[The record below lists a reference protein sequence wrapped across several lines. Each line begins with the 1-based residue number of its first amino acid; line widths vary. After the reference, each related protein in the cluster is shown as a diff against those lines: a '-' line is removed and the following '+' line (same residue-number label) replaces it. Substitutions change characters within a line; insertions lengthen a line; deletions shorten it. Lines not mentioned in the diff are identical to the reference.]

1 MARVQITV
9 RALADLERLFDF
21 LAEHNPKL
29 ARERMLSVRRAF
41 ELLADHPLLG
51 RQAEDGRREL
61 ILSRGRFGYVAKYRW
76 VPAEDMNVASF
87 ARNRLFSSSG
97 SAFPCGFDSHRPRH
111 FSLSGMSPR
120 CPWIRISL
128 APPDSGA
135 RPAMMSAHVRRRP
148 GPGCNAPAGG

>member
-9 RALADLERLFDF
+9 RALADLERLFEF

-29 ARERMLSVRRAF
+29 ARERMLSVRRAL

-76 VPAEDMNVASF
+76 VPAEDVILILAV
-87 ARNRLFSSSG
+87 
-97 SAFPCGFDSHRPRH
+97 RH
-111 FSLSGMSPR
+111 QLE
-120 CPWIRISL
+120 
-128 APPDSGA
+128 
-135 RPAMMSAHVRRRP
+135 
-148 GPGCNAPAGG
+148 AGYKEE

>member
-9 RALADLERLFDF
+9 RALADLERLFDY

-29 ARERMLSVRRAF
+29 GSERMLSVRRAF

-76 VPAEDMNVASF
+76 VPAEDVILILAV
-87 ARNRLFSSSG
+87 
-97 SAFPCGFDSHRPRH
+97 RH
-111 FSLSGMSPR
+111 QLE
-120 CPWIRISL
+120 
-128 APPDSGA
+128 
-135 RPAMMSAHVRRRP
+135 
-148 GPGCNAPAGG
+148 AGYKEE

>member
-29 ARERMLSVRRAF
+29 ARERMLSVRRAL

-61 ILSRGRFGYVAKYRW
+61 ILSRGRFGYVAKCRW
-76 VPAEDMNVASF
+76 VPAEDVILILAV
-87 ARNRLFSSSG
+87 
-97 SAFPCGFDSHRPRH
+97 RH
-111 FSLSGMSPR
+111 QLE
-120 CPWIRISL
+120 
-128 APPDSGA
+128 
-135 RPAMMSAHVRRRP
+135 
-148 GPGCNAPAGG
+148 AGYKEE